1 MPEENGGNRPQ
12 LTIRERFHN
21 TLVERANGITS
32 VRNDIYTVKYWQFV
46 LNGILGVAA
55 LAFLIAGMVK
65 ADSAY
70 TVWLVI
76 LGAAFG
82 IALVV
87 FNLTLKTKSP
97 VSYLQYT
104 VIQKDKRYCFQVM
117 PKEHAV
123 FSDGENVIETSRSG
137 DTRREDI
144 YNPFCRFDF
153 FTELDVDMRIGKAE
167 TETFVGK
174 VNIDGKLVKS
184 KIVFKNG
191 VLFRGVIGGVRIKY
205 FDVDNTR
212 EKFVVPSSLRAAVE
226 KFGVTFPKFNGLY
239 VRDPR
244 VASPYRLEN

>member
-1 MPEENGGNRPQ
+1 MPEENVGNKPQ
-12 LTIRERFHN
+12 LTTRERFHN

-32 VRNDIYTVKYWQFV
+32 VRNDIYTVKYWQFI
-46 LNGILGVAA
+46 LNGVLGVAA

-65 ADSAY
+65 ANSPY
-70 TVWLVI
+70 TVWLVV
-76 LGAAFG
+76 LGIVFG
-82 IALVV
+82 VALVV
-87 FNLTLKTKSP
+87 FNLTLKAKSP

-137 DTRREDI
+137 DVRRDDI

-153 FTELDVDMRIGKAE
+153 FTELDVDMRIDKAD
-167 TETFVGK
+167 TETFVGT
-174 VNIDGKLVKS
+174 VNIDGKSVKS

-191 VLFRGVIGGVRIKY
+191 VLFRGVVGGVRIKY

-212 EKFVVPSSLRAAVE
+212 EKFVIPSALRDAVT
-226 KFGVTFPKFNGLY
+226 KSGVQFPKLNGLY

-244 VASPYRLEN
+244 VASPYRHEN